1 MEAAIFIGDVPVKFS
16 VPVNLYYK
24 YGLLSSGIRKVRCW
38 HSADISALP
47 HPGIFELSF
56 DIPYQMLLIPF

>member
-1 MEAAIFIGDVPVKFS
+1 METACHHS
-16 VPVNLYYK
+16 K
-24 YGLLSSGIRKVRCW
+24 YHNFLNVCSW